1 LAKDKLVKLKLESD
15 IYSFTYLKMHSDENP
30 FVHGELMV
38 KSFLTIVLQLM
49 VMFLRFGEAIGERGT
64 VVYGDPALIAVRL
77 ACAFF
82 MHLQLYPEIE
92 VSLKMIKYAIYHM
105 ENFKGGAFYPIIL
118 TLVKMTAAI
127 VAEIGSSFLLVQA
140 SSIKLA
146 LIFFMGMSIV
156 ANIDN
161 IMSKT
166 VTNFSIGSEISSNPI
181 TYKKGVKSFAGDVKE
196 VNEWIEQGFS
206 KVIFIPAG
214 FILLLNRIL
223 TFIFTCIYF
232 YFFPFLVLLFLEQ
245 QAYVCPEQV

>member
-1 LAKDKLVKLKLESD
+1 MNTLAKDKIVQLKLESD

-30 FVHGELMV
+30 YVHGELMV
-38 KSFLTIVLQLM
+38 KSFLTIVLQMM
-49 VMFLRFGEAIGERGT
+49 VMFLRFDEAISERHDVTFGT
-64 VVYGDPALIAVRL
+64 PDVIAVRL

-92 VSLKMIKYAIYHM
+92 VSLKMIKYAVYHM
-105 ENFKGGAFYPIIL
+105 ENFKGGAFYPIII

-140 SSIKLA
+140 GSIKLA

-161 IMSKT
+161 IMAKT
-166 VTNFSIGSEISSNPI
+166 VTNFSIGSEIAKNPI
-181 TYKKGVKSFAGDVKE
+181 KYKKGVKSFAGDVKE

-206 KVIFIPAG
+206 KIVFIPAG
-214 FILLLNRIL
+214 VILVFNRIL
-223 TFIFTCIYF
+223 TFIFTCVYF
-232 YFFPFLVLLFLEQ
+232 YFAPFLVLLFLEQ
-245 QAYVCPEQV
+245 